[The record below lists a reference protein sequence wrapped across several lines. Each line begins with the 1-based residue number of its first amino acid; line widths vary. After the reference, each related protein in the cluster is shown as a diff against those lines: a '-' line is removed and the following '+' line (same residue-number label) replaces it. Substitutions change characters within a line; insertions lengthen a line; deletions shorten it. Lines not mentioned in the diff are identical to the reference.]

1 MWTFKSRDEK
11 LHWSHKLLAFR
22 IQLILIFRILIN
34 KDPNVSFQDL
44 SWEQCAPV
52 ATPATIVPSFVATRK
67 IKDSASLR
75 KNTPSHN
82 ASYISTVYHCQKC
95 NRNFSSNTALQHHIY
110 SKHEDPA
117 SKIYP
122 CSQCSKRFNTTASL
136 TRHERAHRGLFAHTC
151 MFCQKGFATR
161 DHLQGHV
168 SSNHTGERTFHC
180 NECGKNFLYKTHL
193 NAHLRKDHPNIVQ

>member
-1 MWTFKSRDEK
+1 MKSYIGV
-11 LHWSHKLLAFR
+11 LKLLGFR
-22 IQLILIFRILIN
+22 IQPILIIWVVIN
-34 KDPNVSFQDL
+34 KDSNVSFQGF
-44 SWEQCAPV
+44 SWDQCAPV
-52 ATPATIVPSFVATRK
+52 PTRVTSAVTTRK
-67 IKDSASLR
+67 T
-75 KNTPSHN
+75 TPSHN

-117 SKIYP
+117 TKKYP
-122 CSQCSKRFNTTASL
+122 CRQCSKRFNTTASL
-136 TRHERAHRGLFAHTC
+136 ARHERAHRGLFAHTC

-180 NECGKNFLYKTHL
+180 VTCGKNFLYKTHL
-193 NAHLRKDHPNIVQ
+193 NAHQRKDHQDFVSQ